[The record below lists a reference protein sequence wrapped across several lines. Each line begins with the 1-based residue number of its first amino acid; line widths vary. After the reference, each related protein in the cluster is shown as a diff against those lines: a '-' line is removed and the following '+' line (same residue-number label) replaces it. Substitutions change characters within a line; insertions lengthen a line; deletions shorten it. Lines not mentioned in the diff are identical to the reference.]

1 MNNFL
6 VWTIFWILLAIIIT
20 GVIIFIVGLEA
31 PHKDKPDNTVNYET
45 LKWIGVGLLIFGG
58 VGMLVWAYF
67 KFRNPKSMMY
77 ETSNRSSFS
86 DNMRYGNTSRSSSM
100 NSDLDYFIKTGQ
112 MREQSLT
119 PEQQESLIGLQSYLN
134 QRKISY

>member
-1 MNNFL
+1 M
-6 VWTIFWILLAIIIT
+6 WIWIIFWVLLAILIT
-20 GVIIFIVGLEA
+20 GTILFIVGLEA
-31 PHKDKPDNTVNYET
+31 PHKDKRDNTVNYET

-67 KFRNPKSMMY
+67 KFRKPKSMMY

-86 DNMRYGNTSRSSSM
+86 DNMKYGNTSRSSSM

-119 PEQQESLIGLQSYLN
+119 SEQQESLIGLQSYLN
-134 QRKISY
+134 QRKMSY